1 MTAAAPATSDA
12 TAPSGV
18 IADPALRRTV
28 LRWEIAGWLVVFF
41 VGSFFHFIFEL
52 SGFSTIVAPFGSVN
66 ESTWEHLKLFYW
78 PGLAFAIAQ
87 HAYLR
92 HRVNNF
98 WVAKAVSA
106 VMIPAS
112 VAFLFYAYIGVVIP
126 IDGKGTFL
134 GTIVITAIA
143 VTLGQVAAYRILVD
157 EPYGERA
164 RRIAI
169 AILVLMGVAF
179 VVFTW
184 APPRIFLFEN
194 FAFYRYSGEFGILQ
208 DYTPYLVFK

>member
-1 MTAAAPATSDA
+1 
-12 TAPSGV
+12 
-18 IADPALRRTV
+18 
-28 LRWEIAGWLVVFF
+28 
-41 VGSFFHFIFEL
+41 
-52 SGFSTIVAPFGSVN
+52 
-66 ESTWEHLKLFYW
+66 
-78 PGLAFAIAQ
+78 
-87 HAYLR
+87 
-92 HRVNNF
+92 
-98 WVAKAVSA
+98 
-106 VMIPAS
+106 MIPAS

-194 FAFYRYSGEFGILQ
+194 FAFYRYSGEFGILK